1 MIINKSVLYA
11 GEASVVLN
19 MPVQKVYKLI
29 KNGVLLAY
37 KDDFSKAWK
46 IPEQSILD
54 YQEKRLN
61 SKR

>member
-1 MIINKSVLYA
+1 MILNKSVLYA

-29 KNGVLLAY
+29 KSGVLLAY
-37 KDDFSKAWK
+37 KDDCSKAWK

-54 YQEKRLN
+54 YHEQRLN
-61 SKR
+61 SRR